1 MSGSKATGAG
11 KARRGKARVIQ
22 VSPLARAVHL
32 AFAASLALAGSGVA
46 VAGTCTSPVS
56 SSVECTGVATDND
69 VGQAVSDPTSVF
81 GPEDVPTS
89 VTSAFGTNAIVSGST
104 GHVSSADIA
113 SVSAPAAAAFSVDIV
128 NSGPITKSGSGD
140 VIGIDADFAGA
151 DISITNRAT
160 GVIDVESVDG
170 LADGIFAG
178 GDSVTVKNQGAIE
191 ADGFSWAAGI
201 EAQGYDLT
209 TVTNNGDISA
219 TATANDETDQ
229 IYGSAFGIYA
239 TGGDGGVKVNNKG
252 TITADGVFA
261 TGVLAQGGGPVT
273 VSNTGDITVGG
284 SAALT
289 SYYSTGIEA
298 SSNYENGAVTV
309 NNRGTIA
316 ATGDFGAKGIS
327 ALATGEGSIASVIN
341 SGAISAFSAGSDYS
355 NGTGILASGDAGATV
370 RNTVDGTI
378 FASGNGYA
386 YGVQALTFNGDANVV
401 NNGDVTAS
409 ADGDAKYSAYALGV
423 LASSLNGTAT
433 VSNTGNISANAASQG
448 SAASRGI
455 YAIGVAADVVNSG
468 DITTFGGSSLGI
480 GAVGSTGDVTVL
492 NQGSIHATANKY
504 SSGTGIAG
512 TSTYGD
518 VSLTNGSDGEIV
530 ALGNLGA
537 SGMQARS
544 FYGNV
549 NLVNAGSIEVGSSDP
564 SGSNQPRAV
573 GMYAASRTGDVS
585 VVNSGTIQV
594 ETSAN
599 PFGIYA
605 FTTGDGIT
613 TVDNSGTIQT
623 ISEDVTV
630 WGVYT
635 GGQGGGGDIAVHN
648 SGTIEAST
656 SLFAA
661 TGIWS
666 CAGSYDYYAGGCT
679 ATGDVS
685 VVNDGTI
692 TAFSGDPVDDP
703 DDPSD
708 DPWIYALRGSRAS
721 GIRAYGDYIE
731 VASTG
736 SITADGFA
744 SASGIDANG
753 ISQTLV
759 TNSGDIS
766 VSATAND
773 ATKRIYGQAFGI
785 KASGDAGGVGVINS
799 GGIDA
804 TAPFTA
810 IGIYA
815 ASADGDSSVYND
827 GAVSATSTH
836 GLADGIF
843 ASGVN
848 VDVTTGAT
856 SSITAD
862 GFSWAAGIEAQS
874 DDLTTVTNRGDIN
887 AVATANDED
896 AQVYGHA
903 FGIYA
908 TGGAGGV
915 GVTNRGAI
923 TADGVYADGA
933 FARGYG
939 PIAITN
945 IGDITVGG
953 NPALTTY
960 FANGIQASN
969 NYENSSI
976 VVNNRGTI
984 AATGY
989 LGANGLVVSASGV
1002 GSSASVDNR
1011 GDIHATGTG
1020 YYAVAN
1026 GVVITADG
1034 DASFRNSGAITVDA
1048 GAYGI
1053 YAYGGQVLAFAG
1065 DANVANSGDVQV
1077 TSSIATAYGF
1087 IAASQNG
1094 ETGVTNSASITVDSL
1109 YATGIAASSLV
1120 GTHVTNTGDI
1130 GVNAFE
1136 GGFGKYS
1143 LGINARSS
1151 GDTVVDNRGSIEI
1164 SGKYSRGINA
1174 IATAGDVTVRNQGS
1188 IYALGIK
1195 AYGLVGI
1202 STEGDVRITNT
1213 AGGVVDVQSGG
1224 TGIGLAGIST
1234 HDDVEIVNNGS
1245 VIARG
1250 GNAGLSAGVY
1260 ASSGNND
1267 VSVVNRGSIE
1277 ARTRYDAIGVLA
1289 DIGSDDE
1296 LSVDNR
1302 GSITATSASIYADY
1316 VAVGIDGTSEGGGA
1330 VVLRNRGTIVA
1341 SNGAGDAVGINGI
1354 VSGGDLTL
1362 ANTVGGSI
1370 TATSID
1376 SDAVGMQGTLTDADV
1391 SVTNAG
1397 NISASSVNGTS
1408 YAIRLLDGEGSRAP
1422 ANATITN
1429 SGTIHGAIVT
1439 GAGNDTLSNLRGGT
1453 WEVRGDASDFGA
1465 GNDSFSNAA
1474 GARLVL
1480 SDAGISF
1487 GAGNNR
1493 FTNAGTIHVSGNNTI
1508 DMTDGSAG
1516 AVAAALTRPKG
1527 TASFTNNGIIDFLDG
1542 AADDSLTI
1550 TGGFGG
1556 NGAINLDVSLDN
1568 KRNDRLFVQGGVLN
1582 GTKQVVNV
1590 ALLDGLP
1597 KSSDVGT
1604 TLDLVHVS
1612 GDTNPSVFV
1621 GGDVLGIS
1629 SRDFLSMGLKLSSK
1643 PDKGVNAGD
1652 GSAYMLSVKTYVK
1665 GLSSSGVL
1673 ASSAALGVDSLMTS
1687 GAGSWRDRQYALQ
1700 AMGGKPAFASITP
1713 WVRGFNDEGGMSPDH
1728 LMANFGQMSSSRL
1741 SQDNSGTEVGME
1753 FQGTHGLR
1761 FGTMFGKSEA
1771 TQSLVNEYGRNT
1783 IRGNTM
1789 GLYATW
1795 LGQNGLYV
1803 DTSWRTMKFEAAIG
1817 SGGLYQRN
1825 NGNAYSANIEA
1836 GYAWTLD
1843 NGLNIEPKLQYTST
1857 TIDGMQV
1864 QGDEATFRSE
1874 QARWNRGQAG
1884 FSFSKRYG
1892 GGSGWRLTPY
1902 GELSM
1907 LRTFD
1912 GVASYSINQD
1922 YFGDVMTEGTS
1933 ALVKLG
1939 LGAQKGRFSWSGGV
1953 NWMDGAAYDSV
1964 FGGQMTVGY
1973 AW

>member
-1 MSGSKATGAG
+1 MSGSKATSAG
-11 KARRGKARVIQ
+11 KALRGKARVIQ

-32 AFAASLALAGSGVA
+32 AFAASLALTGSGA
-46 VAGTCTSPVS
+46 ALAGTCSSPATDS
-56 SSVECTGVATDND
+56 IECTRAVTDNS
-69 VGQAVSDPTSVF
+69 VGQQVSDPTRVLD
-81 GPEDVPTS
+81 PEGVPTS
-89 VTSAFGTNAIVSGST
+89 VTAFGAAAALSGST
-104 GHVSSADIA
+104 GLTSPADIA
-113 SVSAPAAAAFSVDIV
+113 SASAAAFSVDIV

-140 VIGIDADFAGA
+140 VIGIDADFDGA
-151 DISITNRAT
+151 DISIVNRAT
-160 GVIDVESVDG
+160 GAIDVESVDG

-178 GDSVTVKNQGAIE
+178 GDSVSVKNQGNIE
-191 ADGFSWAAGI
+191 ADGFNWAAGI
-201 EAQGYDLT
+201 EAQSYDLT

-219 TATANDETDQ
+219 TATANDETDHV
-229 IYGSAFGIYA
+229 YGSAFGIYA
-239 TGGDGGVKVNNKG
+239 TGGEAGVKVNNKG
-252 TITADGVFA
+252 AIATDGVFA

-284 SAALT
+284 SSALT
-289 SYYSTGIEA
+289 SYYSAGIEA
-298 SSNYENGAVTV
+298 SSSYENSAIKV

-316 ATGDFGAKGIS
+316 ANGEFGAKGIS
-327 ALATGEGSIASVIN
+327 ALATGEGSIASVTN
-341 SGAISAFSAGSDYS
+341 SGAISAVSAGSDYS
-355 NGTGILASGDAGATV
+355 NGTGILASGDAGAEV

-386 YGVQALTFNGDANVV
+386 YGVQALTFNGDANVI
-401 NNGDVTAS
+401 NKGDLTVS

-423 LASSLNGTAT
+423 LASSLNGNAM
-433 VSNTGNISANAASQG
+433 VSSTGNISANAASEG

-455 YAIGVAADVVNSG
+455 YAIGVAADVVNRG

-492 NQGSIHATANKY
+492 NQGSIDATANKY

-512 TSTYGD
+512 ASTYGD
-518 VSLTNGSDGEIV
+518 VSLTNSSDGEIFV
-530 ALGNLGA
+530 LGDLGA
-537 SGMQARS
+537 NGMQARS
-544 FYGNV
+544 FYGDV
-549 NLVNAGSIEVGSSDP
+549 NLVNAGSIEVGASDP
-564 SGSNQPRAV
+564 SSFNQPKTV
-573 GMYAASRTGDVS
+573 GMYAGSRTGNVS
-585 VVNSGTIQV
+585 VVNSGTILA

-605 FTTGDGIT
+605 FTTGDGTT
-613 TVDNSGTIQT
+613 TVDNSGVIQA
-623 ISEDVTV
+623 ISEDVSV

-635 GGQGGGGDIAVHN
+635 GGQGGGGDIAVQN

-708 DPWIYALRGSRAS
+708 DPWIYALKGSRAS
-721 GIRAYGDYIE
+721 GIRAYGDHIE

-736 SITADGFA
+736 GITADGFA

-785 KASGDAGGVGVINS
+785 KASGDAGDVGVVNS

-815 ASADGDSSVYND
+815 ASADGDSSVDND
-827 GAVSATSTH
+827 GAVSATSTY

-874 DDLTTVTNRGDIN
+874 DDLTTVTNRGDIS

-896 AQVYGHA
+896 AQIYGHA

-908 TGGAGGV
+908 TGGADGV

-923 TADGVYADGA
+923 TADGVYADGV
-933 FARGYG
+933 FAQSYG

-945 IGDITVGG
+945 TGDITVGG

-989 LGANGLVVSASGV
+989 LGANGIAVSASGL

-1020 YYAVAN
+1020 YYAMAN
-1026 GVVITADG
+1026 GVVVTADG
-1034 DASFRNSGAITVDA
+1034 DASFRNSGTITADA
-1048 GAYGI
+1048 GAYGF
-1053 YAYGGQVLAFAG
+1053 YAYGGQALAFAG
-1065 DANVANSGDVQV
+1065 DASVANSGDMQV
-1077 TSSIATAYGF
+1077 SSLKYAYGF

-1094 ETGVTNSASITVDSL
+1094 ETGVTNSGSITVDGL
-1109 YATGIAASSLV
+1109 VTTGIDARSLA
-1120 GTHVTNTGDI
+1120 GTHVTNAGDI
-1130 GVNAFE
+1130 GVNAS
-1136 GGFGKYS
+1136 GTYSFGLYS
-1143 LGINARSS
+1143 FGINAHSS
-1151 GDTVVDNRGSIEI
+1151 GDTVVDNRGSIQTH
-1164 SGKYSRGINA
+1164 GKYGRGINA
-1174 IATAGDVTVRNQGS
+1174 ISTAGDVTVRNQGS
-1188 IYALGIK
+1188 IYALAILG
-1195 AYGLVGI
+1195 YGVVGI
-1202 STEGDVRITNT
+1202 TTDGDVRITNT
-1213 AGGVVDVQSGG
+1213 VDGVVDVQTGG
-1224 TGIGLAGIST
+1224 TGIALAGIST
-1234 HDDVEIVNNGS
+1234 NDDVEIVNAGT

-1260 ASSGNND
+1260 ALSGNND

-1277 ARTRYDAIGVLA
+1277 ARTNYDAIGVIA
-1289 DIGSDDE
+1289 NIGNNDE

-1302 GSITATSASIYADY
+1302 GGITATSASIYAGY
-1316 VAVGIDGTSEGGGA
+1316 TAVGVDGTSDGGGS

-1341 SNGAGDAVGINGI
+1341 SNNLGDAIGINGI

-1362 ANTVGGSI
+1362 ANTATGSI
-1370 TATSID
+1370 TASSID
-1376 SDAVGMQGTLTDADV
+1376 GDAVGLQGTLTDADV
-1391 SVTNAG
+1391 SINNAG
-1397 NISASSVNGTS
+1397 SISASSVNGTS
-1408 YAIRLLDGEGSRAP
+1408 YAIRLVDGGTSLVP
-1422 ANATITN
+1422 ADATITN

-1453 WEVRGDASDFGA
+1453 WEVRGDASVFGA
-1465 GNDSFSNAA
+1465 GNDSFTNAA
-1474 GARLVL
+1474 GARVLL
-1480 SDAGISF
+1480 SDASISF
-1487 GAGNNR
+1487 GAGSNT

-1508 DMTDGSAG
+1508 EMADISTR
-1516 AVAAALTRPKG
+1516 AAAAAFARRG
-1527 TASFTNNGIIDFLDG
+1527 DTATFTNNGVIDFVDG

-1568 KRNDRLFVQGGVLN
+1568 KRNDQLFVQGGVLD
-1582 GTKQVVNV
+1582 GTRQVVNV

-1597 KSSDVGT
+1597 SSKDVGT
-1604 TLDLVHVS
+1604 KLELVHVS
-1612 GDTNPSVFV
+1612 GDSNPSAFV
-1621 GGDVLGIS
+1621 GGDVIGIS
-1629 SRDFLSMGLKLSSK
+1629 PRDFLSMGLTLSNQQ
-1643 PDKGVNAGD
+1643 DKAAKAGK
-1652 GSAYMLSVKTYVK
+1652 GSAYTLSVTTYVK
-1665 GLSSSGVL
+1665 GLSASGVL

-1687 GAGSWRDRQYALQ
+1687 GTGSWRDRQYAVQ
-1700 AMGGKPAFASITP
+1700 SMGKPAFASITP

-1728 LMANFGQMSSSRL
+1728 LMANFGQMSSSRV
-1741 SQDNSGTEVGME
+1741 SQDNKGTEVGME

-1761 FGTMFGKSEA
+1761 FGAMFGKSEA
-1771 TQSLVNEYGRNT
+1771 TQSLVNEFGMNH

-1795 LGQNGLYV
+1795 VGQSGLYV
-1803 DTSWRTMKFEAAIG
+1803 DSSWRTMEFEASIG
-1817 SGGLYQRN
+1817 SDGLYQRN
-1825 NGNAYSANIEA
+1825 NGNAYSANVEA
-1836 GYAWTLD
+1836 GYAWTLH

-1857 TIDGMQV
+1857 SIDGMQV

-1874 QARWNRGQAG
+1874 QAHWSRGQAG
-1884 FSFSKRYG
+1884 FSFSKHYD

-1922 YFGDVMTEGTS
+1922 YFGNLMTEGTS

-1939 LGAQKGRFSWSGGV
+1939 LGAQKGRFSLSGGV

-1973 AW
+1973 SW